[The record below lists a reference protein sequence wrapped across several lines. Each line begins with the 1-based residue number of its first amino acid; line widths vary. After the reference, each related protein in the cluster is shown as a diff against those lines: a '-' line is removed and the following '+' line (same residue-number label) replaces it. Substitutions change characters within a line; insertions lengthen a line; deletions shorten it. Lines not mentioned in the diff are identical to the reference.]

1 MINVKRNHEI
11 EELKNIITN
20 IFICYNNLTSKK
32 AIENRNTDDIIQY
45 KEQLNTDNSILLS
58 IRNNALVVFD
68 KCNSLLK
75 E

>member
-1 MINVKRNHEI
+1 MINVKRNQEI

>member
-1 MINVKRNHEI
+1 MINVKRNQEI
-11 EELKNIITN
+11 DELKNIITN
-20 IFICYNNLTSKK
+20 IFICYNNLTSKE
-32 AIENRNTDDIIQY
+32 AVENRNTDDIIQY

-58 IRNNALVVFD
+58 IRNNALVIFD

>member
-1 MINVKRNHEI
+1 MINVNRNHEI

>member
-1 MINVKRNHEI
+1 MINIKRNQEI
-11 EELKNIITN
+11 EELKDIITN

>member
-1 MINVKRNHEI
+1 MINVKRNQEI

-45 KEQLNTDNSILLS
+45 KEQLNTDNSIILS

-75 E
+75 K